1 MACCTFVRN
10 CGRWQLYA
18 TTTGTGVQY
27 FRIYSKLCN
36 LMCQSKIIVDVVS
49 TGATAADTATITTN
63 CGGVIPLV
71 KASDLTDVTVANLP
85 AGTSIQVVVKT
96 VNQIPQGVV
105 LGL

>member
-27 FRIYSKLCN
+27 YRIYCKMCN
-36 LMCQSKIIVDVVS
+36 LLSQSKIICDVVS
-49 TGATAADTATITTN
+49 TGATTTDTASIITT

-71 KASDLTDVTVANLP
+71 KASDLTDVTVASLP
-85 AGTSIQVVVKT
+85 AGTSIQVVIKT

>member
-1 MACCTFVRN
+1 MACCPFVKN
-10 CGRWQLYA
+10 CGRWQIYA

-27 FRIYSKLCN
+27 YKIYSGLCN
-36 LMCQSKIIVDVVS
+36 LLHKNEIIIDVVS
-49 TGATAADTATITTN
+49 TGATTTDTVTLITN

-71 KASDLTDVTVANLP
+71 KSSDLTDVTVANLV